1 MKSVTPNSL
10 QKNPNK
16 IAFQFVDG
24 PHMTF
29 QDVEEYSNAVANY
42 LYEAGFRQGDV
53 IIIFMENCLE

>member
-1 MKSVTPNSL
+1 M

-24 PHMTF
+24 SHMTF

-53 IIIFMENCLE
+53 VIIFMENCLE